1 MNWSLLK
8 TSLLVN
14 TTKQVLK
21 TVVPVLQPVRTA
33 YLYESKHRVN
43 IMKRMAAHGVHNHL
57 GRKRG
62 HVYLWEKLIRG
73 DEVIVDAPFFP
84 FTQAAKAANK
94 PFCEIRDKWKPLP
107 PVRIPRPDLWLDR
120 KTYKHT
126 KKF

>member
-1 MNWSLLK
+1 MMNWSILK

-21 TVVPVLQPVRTA
+21 TVLPVLQPVRTA

-73 DEVIVDAPFFP
+73 DEVIVG
-84 FTQAAKAANK
+84 QLN
-94 PFCEIRDKWKPLP
+94 
-107 PVRIPRPDLWLDR
+107 
-120 KTYKHT
+120 Y
-126 KKF
+126 